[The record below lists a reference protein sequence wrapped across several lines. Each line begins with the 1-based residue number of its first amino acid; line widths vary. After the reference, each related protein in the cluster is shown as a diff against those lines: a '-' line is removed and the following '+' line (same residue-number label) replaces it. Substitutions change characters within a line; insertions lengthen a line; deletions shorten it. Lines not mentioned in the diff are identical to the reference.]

1 MTAASPVEQ
10 VVTYLTALGHQL
22 LPEPLVISGLK
33 FAFPAVLSG
42 PERSSDLV
50 IVVDTAVEMPN
61 EALVRQIL
69 AVARALDVARQKNPI
84 TTIVVGPRP
93 KPDQISE
100 MMSISRVL
108 ALGPLPANEVEAE
121 KVLKNWLAVLTP
133 LPEIDFD
140 ERSADPLEELRASA
154 GDVRE
159 DVRSILEEV
168 DGGVRAVAKRMNEL
182 IECDLAPI
190 QEVEE

>member
-1 MTAASPVEQ
+1 MTVASPVEQ
-10 VVTYLTALGHQL
+10 VVSYLTALGYHL
-22 LPEPLVISGLK
+22 LPHPLVISGLK

-61 EALVRQIL
+61 DGLVRQIL

-93 KPDQISE
+93 KPGQIGE

-108 ALGPLPANEVEAE
+108 ALGPFPANEAEAV

-140 ERSADPLEELRASA
+140 EHSADPMRELRVSV

-159 DVRSILEEV
+159 DVRSVVEEV
-168 DGGVRAVAKRMNEL
+168 DGGSRAVAKKINEL
-182 IECDLAPI
+182 IKRDLAPAK
-190 QEVEE
+190 EVDE

>member
-10 VVTYLTALGHQL
+10 VVSYLTALGHHL

-50 IVVDTAVEMPN
+50 IVLDTAVETPN
-61 EALVRQIL
+61 EALVRQVL

-93 KPDQISE
+93 ERDHIAE

-108 ALGPLPANEVEAE
+108 ALGPLPVVAADAE
-121 KVLKNWLAVLTP
+121 KVLENWLAVLTP

-140 ERSADPLEELRASA
+140 ERGADPLEELRARIN
-154 GDVRE
+154 DIRE
-159 DVRSILEEV
+159 DVQSVLEEAE
-168 DGGVRAVAKRMNEL
+168 GGARAVTRKMNWL
-182 IECDLAPI
+182 IERDLAPL
-190 QEVEE
+190 QETEE